1 LSAFPRLADASGVG
15 ADVAALGLV
24 GCARAGHAACNIGN
38 RGIEIA
44 TTLARRSAMTPKV
57 VNPSMREKMERAR
70 RYFIERAGERSKD
83 ADAEL
88 YEELGNLAEAV
99 EEMASLLDH
108 QKIQLEEVRQG
119 IGHHL
124 EEIGSVPHTRRAR

>member
-1 LSAFPRLADASGVG
+1 VG
-15 ADVAALGLV
+15 RKG
-24 GCARAGHAACNIGN
+24 GT
-38 RGIEIA
+38 EIA
-44 TTLARRSAMTPKV
+44 TTLARRSAMTGPV

-70 RYFIERAGERSKD
+70 RFFIERAGETRD
-83 ADAEL
+83 ADGAL

-124 EEIGSVPHTRRAR
+124 EVTGPVPHTRRVR